1 MKMKNKQAE
10 QNAAKLRH
18 KEKLKANRRSQPDLE
33 RKEAFLNIKP
43 TILIVCEGKNTEPS
57 YFNHFRLTFA
67 EVVPVGLG
75 FNTISLV
82 NRAIELSQYTKYE
95 QVWCVFD
102 KDDFAED
109 HFNNS
114 IQRAVANNLNVAYSN
129 QAFEYWLIL
138 HFDDHQS
145 GGMHR
150 NDYNDKLNLLIS
162 SFQIEYDG
170 NGSKIIEED
179 FYEILDGMDEKTGI
193 PRISLA
199 INRAER
205 NYQLFDHINP
215 AKEESSTTVFL
226 LAKELLKYR

>member
-1 MKMKNKQAE
+1 M
-10 QNAAKLRH
+10 
-18 KEKLKANRRSQPDLE
+18 
-33 RKEAFLNIKP
+33 
-43 TILIVCEGKNTEPS
+43 
-57 YFNHFRLTFA
+57 
-67 EVVPVGLG
+67 
-75 FNTISLV
+75 
-82 NRAIELSQYTKYE
+82 
-95 QVWCVFD
+95 CV
-102 KDDFAED
+102 
-109 HFNNS
+109 
-114 IQRAVANNLNVAYSN
+114 
-129 QAFEYWLIL
+129 YWLIL

-145 GGMHR
+145 GGMYM

-199 INRAER
+199 ISRAER

>member
-18 KEKLKANRRSQPDLE
+18 KEKLKANRRSQPNLE

-43 TILIVCEGKNTEPS
+43 TILILCEGKNTEPS
-57 YFNHFRLTFA
+57 YFNHFRLTSA
-67 EVVPVGLG
+67 KVVPVGLG

-82 NRAIELSQYTKYE
+82 NRAIELSQHSKYE

-150 NDYNDKLNLLIS
+150 NDYNDKLTATGSTWDTIS
-162 SFQIEYDG
+162 PKMESASKEIRMSIGEMQKGIYIVQAKMTDG
-170 NGSKIIEED
+170 RRW
-179 FYEILDGMDEKTGI
+179 TG
-193 PRISLA
+193 RFVK
-199 INRAER
+199 
-205 NYQLFDHINP
+205 Q
-215 AKEESSTTVFL
+215 
-226 LAKELLKYR
+226 

>member
-10 QNAAKLRH
+10 QNAAKLRQ

-57 YFNHFRLTFA
+57 YFNHFRLTSA
-67 EVVPVGLG
+67 KVVPVGLG

-82 NRAIELSQYTKYE
+82 NGAIELSQHSKYE
-95 QVWCVFD
+95 QVWFVFD

-138 HFDDHQS
+138 HFDDHQI
-145 GGMHR
+145 H
-150 NDYNDKLNLLIS
+150 LNL
-162 SFQIEYDG
+162 
-170 NGSKIIEED
+170 
-179 FYEILDGMDEKTGI
+179 
-193 PRISLA
+193 
-199 INRAER
+199 
-205 NYQLFDHINP
+205 
-215 AKEESSTTVFL
+215 
-226 LAKELLKYR
+226 